1 MQPYRTQATVGV
13 DGNLVVEGVPFR
25 PGDTLR
31 VVLAAVEPKKP
42 LQTRVFDLHAGGCWM
57 SDDFDAP
64 LPDAFWLAEESGEQE
79 TSV

>member
-25 PGDTLR
+25 PGATLR
-31 VVLAAVEPKKP
+31 VVLAPVETKTP
-42 LQTRVFDLHAGGCWM
+42 LKARVFDLHAGTCWM

-64 LPDAFWLAEESGEQE
+64 LSDTFWRAEE
-79 TSV
+79 